1 MTRTLTFS
9 IATAALL
16 LSGVAYAQT
25 TAQPAATAERPARE
39 ARPDMTR
46 DTVQER
52 ATQMFARL
60 DVNSDGKIDAAD
72 GAERSGE
79 RNAARFERTD
89 TNGDGAISAE
99 EFAAMGDMRRNRMG
113 GRNDAAAGEQPAGRE
128 ARSGRRGGGGGGMGH
143 ARALLGQADADG
155 DSAVTRAEFSAA
167 MIARFDAA
175 DANNDGTVSREERR
189 AARPEARGG
198 PPGGVGRHDSIR
210 RKREN
215 KRYY

>member
-9 IATAALL
+9 IASAALL

-25 TAQPAATAERPARE
+25 SAQTTVQPAAQTERPART

-46 DTVQER
+46 EAVQER

-72 GAERSGE
+72 RAERSGE
-79 RNAARFERTD
+79 RTAARFERAD
-89 TNGDGAISAE
+89 TNGDGTISTE
-99 EFAAMGDMRRNRMG
+99 EFAAARDMTRNRMG
-113 GRNDAAAGEQPAGRE
+113 NRMAARNESAGGEQR
-128 ARSGRRGGGGGGMGH
+128 GGGMGQS
-143 ARALLGQADADG
+143 RGLLGQADGDG
-155 DSAVTRAEFSAA
+155 DSAVTQAEFSAA

-175 DANNDGTVSREERR
+175 DANNDGTVSSEERR

-198 PPGGVGRHDSIR
+198 QRGEGRRDRMR
-210 RKREN
+210 RQRETN
-215 KRYY
+215 G